1 MKKADQLAAYQEQ
14 NSKHQRHMVREG
26 QREQMTE
33 RQKLSMLEREMNKVE
48 AERTRQRAND
58 VNSIDAMMQEDK
70 VKRQQLYRQMLQ
82 NQQYEKSNNGGV
94 RGNMTQ
100 VEKRMNKED
109 LKAYK
114 QYDNTNYALM
124 PGIQNKKVFFDRT
137 QFKGKGN
144 TTFEEQK
151 R

>member
-14 NSKHQRHMVREG
+14 SSKHQRHMVREG

-48 AERTRQRAND
+48 AERTRYRAND

-70 VKRQQLYRQMLQ
+70 GKRQQLYRQMLQ
-82 NQQYEKSNNGGV
+82 NQQYEKQNNGGV

-114 QYDNTNYALM
+114 QFDNTNYALM